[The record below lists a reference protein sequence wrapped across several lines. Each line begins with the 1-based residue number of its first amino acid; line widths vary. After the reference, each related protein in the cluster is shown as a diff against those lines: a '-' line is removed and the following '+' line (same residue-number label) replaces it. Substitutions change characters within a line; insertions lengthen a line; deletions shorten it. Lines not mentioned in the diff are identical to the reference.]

1 MIYHGDCFEW
11 LQHVDND
18 SVDMCYIDPPFFTQR
33 DFGQFNDKWKSRGE
47 YLTYIEL
54 RLIEIHRVLKDTG
67 SIFLHCDWKAS
78 HRLRVM
84 LDDVFGEKNFVNEI
98 IWHYRRWT
106 APSKNFQRL
115 HDTIFWYA
123 KEIKKRKYNTIWVQS
138 ANDKKGRNESYKL
151 DKDGKLVRWQ
161 TAKGK
166 RYKIY
171 KDDRGVHAGDVW
183 EMPFIHPSSKE
194 RCGYKTQ
201 KPEVLLERI
210 IKCSTNPGDTVLDP
224 FMGSGTTAVVAM
236 KLGREYIT
244 GDINKEAI
252 KIANRRL
259 IEEILK

>member
-1 MIYHGDCFEW
+1 M
-11 LQHVDND
+11 
-18 SVDMCYIDPPFFTQR
+18 
-33 DFGQFNDKWKSRGE
+33 
-47 YLTYIEL
+47 
-54 RLIEIHRVLKDTG
+54 
-67 SIFLHCDWKAS
+67 
-78 HRLRVM
+78 
-84 LDDVFGEKNFVNEI
+84 
-98 IWHYRRWT
+98 
-106 APSKNFQRL
+106 
-115 HDTIFWYA
+115 
-123 KEIKKRKYNTIWVQS
+123 
-138 ANDKKGRNESYKL
+138 
-151 DKDGKLVRWQ
+151 
-161 TAKGK
+161 
-166 RYKIY
+166 
-171 KDDRGVHAGDVW
+171 DDRGVHAGDVW